1 MASVYAAAL
10 VGAYSS
16 SAFDLI
22 GASFGAVLA
31 SHVGHAARSCG
42 GCPRRR
48 VLIDPPPAVPRDLP
62 LPKMLSSLR
71 TAAMGVLLLN
81 LQVEMGASVL
91 TQFPQLQSLPEVALP
106 CFVAA
111 QLLPSGASKAD
122 LGMWTE
128 QYRRLMSVY
137 RQCRH
142 AFHTFSASIEAAARS
157 SDGSP
162 AVLLIQSSER
172 WPTFREM
179 FPGIKEDAINA
190 YGPAASL
197 GLSGKHIAMINRC
210 LANLDA
216 TFADALER
224 CAPST

>member
-1 MASVYAAAL
+1 M
-10 VGAYSS
+10 
-16 SAFDLI
+16 
-22 GASFGAVLA
+22 
-31 SHVGHAARSCG
+31 
-42 GCPRRR
+42 
-48 VLIDPPPAVPRDLP
+48 
-62 LPKMLSSLR
+62 PKMVSSLR

-81 LQVEMGASVL
+81 LQIEMGASVW
-91 TQFPQLQSLPEVALP
+91 TQFPQLQSLPEDALA
-106 CFVAA
+106 CFIAA

-142 AFHTFSASIEAAARS
+142 AFHTFSASIEAAAAS

-162 AVLLIQSSER
+162 AVLLILSDER

-179 FPGIKEDAINA
+179 FPGIRKDVVDA

-197 GLSGKHIAMINRC
+197 RLPGKHIAMINRC

-216 TFADALER
+216 TFAEALKR
-224 CAPST
+224 SALLS